1 MGVVSVEGS
10 VELVVIPERWGD
22 EVYTIRAKRGE
33 EEAVAIAHLK
43 EITSKDGWAGPTIVL
58 ATHRGALF
66 PGGACEFSLGYI
78 SPPLRQD
85 GINVRLNIRATGMI
99 QAPGRNAGPIH
110 GPAIVLD
117 RVHTGGFR
125 RELSVNDIALFIG
138 SRAKR

>member
-1 MGVVSVEGS
+1 MPHVEGS

-33 EEAVAIAHLK
+33 EEATALEHLRK
-43 EITSKDGWAGPTIVL
+43 TVSADGWAGPTIVL

-66 PGGACEFSLGYI
+66 PGGSHEFTLGYI

-85 GINVRLNIRATGMI
+85 GISVRLNIRATGMI

-110 GPAIVLD
+110 GPAIVID
-117 RVHTGGFR
+117 RVHSGRFR